1 MTTGRMTIKCHFYF
15 FMLLSFFL
23 FFLREVVHYA
33 HRLFFFFF
41 PISSTIPLVCLPAYT
56 LIGPVDIFNALTSI
70 RVPQTHCVKFEMH
83 ADK

>member
-1 MTTGRMTIKCHFYF
+1 MSFLFLYVVVF
-15 FMLLSFFL
+15 FS

-41 PISSTIPLVCLPAYT
+41 PISSTIPLVCPPAYT